1 MQEFALF
8 QELHLFFRMYNQTH
22 STLTWE
28 NPI

>member
-8 QELHLFFRMYNQTH
+8 QEQHLFFWMNNQTH